1 MKMILNGI
9 IKENPVFVLMLG
21 LCSTLAVTTTFEQ
34 SYMMG
39 LCVLFVL
46 TMSNTI
52 VSLIRS
58 LIPENVQTPVYI
70 VLIGTLVTILE
81 ILLKNYVPTLYESFG
96 IYLALIV
103 VNCIVLGR
111 AIQVASKNSVKKSFL
126 DGIGCGLGYTVA
138 LMIIGTI
145 REVIGNNT
153 ITIMDKISSLSG
165 TKVIINILPENDM
178 LPIQFLTTPAGAFLT
193 LGLLLAL
200 FQYLQNRKGVNKS

>member
-1 MKMILNGI
+1 MKTILNGI

-39 LCVLFVL
+39 LCVLVVL
-46 TMSNTI
+46 TLSNVV
-52 VSLIRS
+52 VSLIRK

-70 VLIGTLVTILE
+70 LLIGTLVTILE
-81 ILLKNYVPTLYESFG
+81 IILKTYARPLYNSFG

-111 AIQVASKNSVKKSFL
+111 AIQVASKNNIKKSFL
-126 DGIGCGLGYTVA
+126 DGIGIGLGYTVA
-138 LMIIGTI
+138 LMIIGLI
-145 REVIGNNT
+145 REVLGNNT
-153 ITIMDKISSLSG
+153 ITIMDNISVITGHKL
-165 TKVIINILPENDM
+165 IINILPTNDI
-178 LPIQFLTTPAGAFLT
+178 LPINLLLTPAGSFLT

-200 FQYLQNRKGVNKS
+200 FQYIQNKKGEDKI

>member
-1 MKMILNGI
+1 MKLILNGI

-39 LCVLFVL
+39 LCVLVIL

-52 VSLIRS
+52 VSIIRS

-81 ILLKNYVPTLYESFG
+81 ILLKNYVPPLYESFG

-111 AIQVASKNSVKKSFL
+111 AIQVASKNNVKKSFL

-138 LMIIGTI
+138 LMIIGI
-145 REVIGNNT
+145 VREVIGNNT

-165 TKVIINILPENDM
+165 NKVILHLFPENDIM
-178 LPIQFLTTPAGAFLT
+178 PIQFLTTPAGAFLT

-200 FQYLQNRKGVNKS
+200 FQYLQNRKGVNKV